1 MINLSIKRIL
11 LTSTLL
17 IMTLFYQNISIADG
31 DINAKL
37 TYKNERETIKKLAN
51 YSRVSASCTI
61 KKNKIMPD
69 SASSTLNSSMGD
81 KKDRCIQECLYTL
94 PTGSF
99 DGGSF
104 HSCMAECM
112 GMIPMC
118 DI

>member
-1 MINLSIKRIL
+1 MINLSIRKIL
-11 LTSTLL
+11 FISALST
-17 IMTLFYQNISIADG
+17 ISLFYQNTSSADG
-31 DINAKL
+31 DINTKL
-37 TYKNERETIKKLAN
+37 TYRNERETIKKLAN
-51 YSRVSASCTI
+51 FSRVSASCAI
-61 KKNKIMPD
+61 KKNEIIPD